1 MQAIDAVAGQVFAGP
16 EAGATGRAYRV
27 VDIALVV
34 ARAFT
39 GEAVEVGGVYTA
51 YTATTERVPA
61 LLIGQDE
68 EDIVGHD

>member
-1 MQAIDAVAGQVFAGP
+1 MQTIDAVTGQVFTGP
-16 EAGATGRAYRV
+16 ETGATGRAYRV

-39 GEAVEVGGVYTA
+39 GKAVEVGGVYAA

-68 EDIVGHD
+68 EDVIGHD

>member
-27 VDIALVV
+27 VDIALIV

-39 GEAVEVGGVYTA
+39 GEAVEIGGVYTA
-51 YTATTERVPA
+51 YTATAE
-61 LLIGQDE
+61 
-68 EDIVGHD
+68 